1 MAEEN
6 NSFALKSISI
16 HDLFSE
22 RPQEPEW
29 TITDFLPNEP
39 RTLIAGAPKSG
50 KTQLTWEI
58 VHTLT
63 TGAPL
68 FGKFQLAGGIH
79 AVQNCLLIVQENSKW
94 SVYKYF
100 AEMMKQAGLLHWEL
114 DHDDEPMPVLNV
126 PVESMGT
133 LDFIIRT
140 TDDLRDAEKQGQLAE
155 LLASG
160 GYHWIVL
167 DPAYALWPGM
177 SYNDERETGKLLA
190 LLSKIAF
197 VSETNIILVHH
208 SSSKLGKREDVEA
221 SVLGSTLWTAWY
233 DSFIGISE
241 IDKSETMRQIVR
253 KYRDHESPP
262 EMLGNVHGP
271 GDWRMLD
278 TLVLDDI
285 ISSSTS
291 AQKIRNRRRDVVRYW
306 MTVTVQ
312 VGNWENLTKAEIA
325 RRVKAAHEKEMGD
338 VSDKT
343 LIRDIEFVMETM
355 Q

>member
-1 MAEEN
+1 MSEEN
-6 NSFALKSISI
+6 TNSFALKSISI

-22 RPQEPEW
+22 QPQEPEW

-39 RTLIAGAPKSG
+39 RTLIAGPPKSG

-63 TGAPL
+63 TGSPL
-68 FGKFQLAGGIH
+68 FGRFKLAGGAH

-100 AEMMKQAGLLHWEL
+100 AEMMRQAGLLHWGL
-114 DHDDEPMPVLNV
+114 DHDDEPMPVLDV
-126 PVESMGT
+126 PVESMGK

-155 LLASG
+155 LLVSG
-160 GYHWIVL
+160 GYDWIVL

-197 VSETNIILVHH
+197 ASETNIVLVHH
-208 SSSKLGKREDVEA
+208 SSSKPGKREDIEA

-233 DSFIGISE
+233 DSFVGVNK
-241 IDKSETMRQIVR
+241 IDNTEMRQIVR
-253 KYRDHESPP
+253 KYRDHETPP
-262 EMLGNVHGP
+262 AMLGNVHGP

-278 TLVLDDI
+278 VLELDDI

-291 AQKIRNRRRDVVRYW
+291 AQKTRNRRRDVVRYW
-306 MTVTVQ
+306 MVQ
-312 VGNWENLTKAEIA
+312 VGGWQDLTKTEIV

-343 LIRDIEFVMETM
+343 LIRDVEFVMGTL